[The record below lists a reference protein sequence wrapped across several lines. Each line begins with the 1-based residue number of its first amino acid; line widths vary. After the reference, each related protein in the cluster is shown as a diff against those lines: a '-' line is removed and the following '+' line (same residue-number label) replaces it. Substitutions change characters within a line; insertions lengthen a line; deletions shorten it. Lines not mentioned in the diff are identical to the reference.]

1 MDEIRYDRMHEQ
13 LYQLLA
19 AASTPQQICDL
30 LYDICTAKEVTYM
43 AQRLECARLL
53 MAGETYEDVIAATDI
68 SSATL
73 SRVSRC
79 VHAGTGGYNT
89 IFSAFLAQKSQN

>member
-1 MDEIRYDRMHEQ
+1 MDQQAELKMTKQLYTLLAKTDDPKAIEQ
-13 LYQLLA
+13 LL
-19 AASTPQQICDL
+19 C
-30 LYDICTAKEVTYM
+30 DICTSKEVAYM

-53 MAGETYEDVIAATDI
+53 MAGETYETVIADTDI

-79 VHAGTGGYNT
+79 VHGGTGGYNKVFRT
-89 IFSAFLAQKSQN
+89 FLATVTD